1 MKKHTSQLALFP
13 ECEKPLELPVERVGI
28 YAQIA
33 EVTDEATADK
43 FAELV
48 AGLAVYIPA
57 RVQADNWI
65 AVAVGIEHAQAICD
79 LLANGF
85 GLTIDFPL
93 GQFSERGQ
101 RRLKIIELINEGEMS
116 NNEIAAAVG
125 CTRFTVGRIKK
136 ELISFSKKMT

>member
-1 MKKHTSQLALFP
+1 MKKHTNQLALFSDL
-13 ECEKPLELPVERVGI
+13 EKPLELPVERVGV

-57 RVQADNWI
+57 RVEEGNWI
-65 AVAVGIEHAQAICD
+65 AEAVGLENAKAICD
-79 LLANGF
+79 LLADGF
-85 GLTIDFPL
+85 GLTMDFPL
-93 GQFSERGQ
+93 GQHSERAR
-101 RRLKIIELINEGEMS
+101 RRLEIIDLINQGEMS
-116 NNEIAAAVG
+116 HNEIAASVG

-136 ELISFSKKMT
+136 ELVKITKKMK